1 MRNNCPRR
9 ASRRKL
15 DFVITLLIIITEA
28 LMIARVAYAW
38 DTYTPGAKIVWGAAS
53 IIVFIILLLQIYR
66 LKI

>member
-1 MRNNCPRR
+1 MKYYHRR

-28 LMIARVAYAW
+28 LMIAQVAYAW
-38 DTYTPGAKIVWGAAS
+38 DTYTPEDKIVWGAAS
-53 IIVFIILLLQIYR
+53 IIVFVTLLLQLYR